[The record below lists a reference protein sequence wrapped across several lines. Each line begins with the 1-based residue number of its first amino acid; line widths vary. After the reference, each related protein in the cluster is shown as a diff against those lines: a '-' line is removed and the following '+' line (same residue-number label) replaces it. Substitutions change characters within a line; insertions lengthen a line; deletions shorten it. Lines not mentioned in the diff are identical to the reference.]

1 MLDLYHPDIAIT
13 DLRGSIVPLLSRART
28 VLLRRVDQALLEDNE
43 LRALEVTA
51 AQFAVLANV
60 LDGHATTACALC
72 AHLDYDRG
80 AMSRMID
87 RLESRGL
94 IRRARYAHNRRT
106 IALEVTPEGKAAF
119 PKMKACVAR
128 ALNRSLSGLTA
139 SQVQAAE
146 RVLKTILANG

>member
-1 MLDLYHPDIAIT
+1 MLDLYNPDLSIAE
-13 DLRGSIVPLLSRART
+13 LRSSIVPLLYRART
-28 VLLRRVDQALLEDNE
+28 VLLRRVDQALLENDE

-80 AMSRMID
+80 AMSRMLD
-87 RLESRGL
+87 RLEARGL
-94 IRRARYAHNRRT
+94 LRRTRFAHNRRT

-119 PKMKACVAR
+119 PKMKACVTR
-128 ALNRSLSGLTA
+128 AINRSLSGLA
-139 SQVQAAE
+139 AREVQAAE
-146 RVLKTILANG
+146 RVLKAILAND